1 MKLGKILEKIFVGE
15 TNNTFLQFF
24 RYLFVGGGAFAV
36 DYGLFLFFTYFLHL
50 YYLLSA
56 TLSFIAGLL
65 VNYFLST
72 SWVFN
77 KRTVKNKYDEFLF
90 FCDIGVIGLGFNVLF
105 LWIFTGCLGIYPWLS
120 KIITTAIVYF
130 WNFFARKYIL
140 FNR

>member
-1 MKLGKILEKIFVGE
+1 MKLEKIFVGE
-15 TNNTFLQFF
+15 TDNTFLQFF

-36 DYGLFLFFTYFLHL
+36 DFGLLFVFTHFLHL
-50 YYLLSA
+50 HYLLSA

-65 VNYFLST
+65 VNYFIST

-77 KRTVKNKYDEFLF
+77 RKTVKNKYFEFLIF
-90 FCDIGVIGLGFNVLF
+90 AIIGVIGLGFNDLF
-105 LWIFTGCLGIYPWLS
+105 MWIFTDRFGIYYLLS

-140 FNR
+140 FNK